1 MPPPKA
7 ALSPLRFATP
17 GQLVMCLLL
26 FFLPWI
32 EIQCPVPDLNKIQA
46 EPGKKAAPPDLKSMP
61 YVPLITQSGFEA
73 ATGSY
78 TFADPMLRQQMDQ
91 KRKAGAGNIEK
102 SLDKNAKAAAPA
114 SDKDKDEPGA
124 APLLWLYLVAV
135 LAGIAVGFAL
145 QTGKVRQMV
154 LIGCCALALVAA
166 GGQAAIG
173 FPITQ
178 KIREQPTGMPGGA
191 AADGAPKMNPDDVLK
206 TVYKIPFFLAL
217 LFCVGGIVTAALTP
231 NGPVKPR
238 RPVGDVDDDE
248 DDRPRKRRRRDQDDE
263 DEDDDEPRQRRKR
276 RDEDEEVDVD
286 RPRKKRSEEA
296 TDEPKPRR
304 DEKPGRADKWGDT
317 DKGGGGRG
325 DTGGKPGKP
334 PAEDPGN
341 PFNFG

>member
-1 MPPPKA
+1 MA
-7 ALSPLRFATP
+7 APRPTLSPLRFATP

-32 EIQCPVPDLNKIQA
+32 EIQCPVPDLNKIQV

-78 TFADPMLRQQMDQ
+78 TFADPMIRQQMEQ
-91 KRKAGAGNIEK
+91 SKAAAANLEK
-102 SLDKNAKAAAPA
+102 SLDKNAKGAKPAA
-114 SDKDKDEPGA
+114 SDKDEPGA

-135 LAGIAVGFAL
+135 LGGIAVGFAL

-154 LIGCCALALVAA
+154 LIGCCALALLSA

-178 KIREQPTGMPGGA
+178 KIREQPTGMPGGGA
-191 AADGAPKMNPDDVLK
+191 GGAGGAPKMNPDEVMK
-206 TVYKIPFFLAL
+206 TVYKVPFFLAL

-231 NGPVKPR
+231 NGPSKPK

-248 DDRPRKRRRRDQDDE
+248 DDRPRKRRRDDD

-276 RDEDEEVDVD
+276 RDEDDEDDD
-286 RPRKKRSEEA
+286 RPRKNRSEDA
-296 TDEPKPRR
+296 ADEPKPRR
-304 DEKPGRADKWGDT
+304 EEKPGRADKWGDA
-317 DKGGGGRG
+317 DQGGRG
-325 DTGGKPGKP
+325 ATGGKPGK